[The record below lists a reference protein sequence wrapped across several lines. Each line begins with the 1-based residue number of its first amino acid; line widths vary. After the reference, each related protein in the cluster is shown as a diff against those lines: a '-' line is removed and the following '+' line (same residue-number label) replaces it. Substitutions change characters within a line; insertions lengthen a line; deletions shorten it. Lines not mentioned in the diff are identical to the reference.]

1 MPTWYRV
8 NERRWRRHGG
18 AALCAMALM
27 TLMALL
33 LAVACENNSVDESVP
48 SGARP
53 APLPKTGRAHLVSP
67 PAHAG
72 EPSRAGLE
80 LPESHAPRA
89 GTAASEGPGRAAAAH
104 HARGSEEA
112 ANGHLSATGDLAFEG
127 DVAVSCSVFSAKGFE
142 IGFDS
147 RETPQVILRIDDFL
161 GPGTYQAGA
170 LVRAAAAHGLLESA
184 GRATVQL
191 KVARTDRP
199 HDGSLV
205 SGSFTGAYAGR
216 AGEGTISGRIDGCFY
231 DGVLP

>member
-1 MPTWYRV
+1 MPTWYRG
-8 NERRWRRHGG
+8 NQRRWRWRRHGG
-18 AALCAMALM
+18 AALCVV
-27 TLMALL
+27 ALL
-33 LAVACENNSVDESVP
+33 SAAACENNSVDESVP

-53 APLPKTGRAHLVSP
+53 APLPRIGRAHLASP
-67 PAHAG
+67 PAQAG

-89 GTAASEGPGRAAAAH
+89 GTAAAEGPGRTAATH
-104 HARGSEEA
+104 HSRGHEEA
-112 ANGHLSATGDLAFEG
+112 ANGHLGATGDLVFDG
-127 DVAVSCSVFSAKGFE
+127 DVAVSCSVYSGKGFE

-147 RETPQVILRIDDFL
+147 PGAPQVLLRIDDFL
-161 GPGTYQAGA
+161 GAGTYQAGA
-170 LVRAAAAHGLLESA
+170 LVRAGAAHGLLESA
-184 GRATVQL
+184 GRVSLQL